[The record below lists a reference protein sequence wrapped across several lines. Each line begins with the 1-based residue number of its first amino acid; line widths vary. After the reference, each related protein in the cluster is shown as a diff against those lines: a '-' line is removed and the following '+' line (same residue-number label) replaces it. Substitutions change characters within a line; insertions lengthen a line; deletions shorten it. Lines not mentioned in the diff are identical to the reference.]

1 MCGERLEDIFI
12 DVVDVKPK
20 AKHKA
25 SVVMDNTADIV
36 NNRKEVEAALK
47 ETTLKETMQFRVFI
61 NRGVVGMVTV
71 GVMHTLSGLQR
82 IHTLYGTD
90 AETTRISNTIE
101 HLKGT
106 INEIL
111 EKCSL
116 SEFVSMC
123 ARNGSR
129 NYPWYSDKADHR
141 DVRFVRIAMEKG
153 WLSKHEYEM
162 VFGDVDPSVLKKGE
176 VLAIVDYV
184 KRRIKRSGWR

>member
-36 NNRKEVEAALK
+36 NDREVEAVLK
-47 ETTLKETMQFRVFI
+47 DTTQFRVFI
-61 NRGVVGMVTV
+61 NRGFVGAVTV
-71 GVMHTLSGLQR
+71 GVVHTLSGLQR

-129 NYPWYSDKADHR
+129 NHPWYSDKADHR

-184 KRRIKRSGWR
+184 RRRIKRSGWR

>member
-20 AKHKA
+20 AKRKA
-25 SVVMDNTADIV
+25 SVVMDNTTDIV
-36 NNRKEVEAALK
+36 NNRREVEATLK
-47 ETTLKETMQFRVFI
+47 ETTLKETTQFRVFI
-61 NRGVVGMVTV
+61 NRGVVGMVIV
-71 GVMHTLSGLQR
+71 GVVHTLSGLQR
-82 IHTLYGTD
+82 IYTLYGTD
-90 AETTRISNTIE
+90 VETKIRDTIE
-101 HLKGT
+101 YLKGT

-129 NYPWYSDKADHR
+129 NHPWYSDKADHR
-141 DVRFVRIAMEKG
+141 DVRFVKIAMEKG
-153 WLSKHEYEM
+153 WLSKREYEM